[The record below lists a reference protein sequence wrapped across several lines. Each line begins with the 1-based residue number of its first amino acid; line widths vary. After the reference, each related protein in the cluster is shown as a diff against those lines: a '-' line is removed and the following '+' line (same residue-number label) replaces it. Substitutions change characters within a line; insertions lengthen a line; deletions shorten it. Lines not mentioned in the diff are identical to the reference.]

1 MSASAWSGGHAP
13 PARAASL
20 FAQWSARAGL
30 LILVALAGCAA
41 PRVKPDANLL
51 ARQDARERTLATRH
65 AWQLEGRLG
74 VSDGRDGG
82 SGSLQWR
89 QDGERFHFSVH
100 APVTG
105 KTWVLSGDAHHAAL
119 EGLRE
124 RAIEGDNAALLLERE
139 LGWHVP
145 VAELTS
151 WARAARAEGDAR
163 IEFRTDG
170 LPAVIEQDGWKI
182 EYPDYDS
189 SSEPP
194 LPRRIFAS
202 RGDYRVRLS
211 VSRWQ

>member
-1 MSASAWSGGHAP
+1 MRAV
-13 PARAASL
+13 ART
-20 FAQWSARAGL
+20 GL
-30 LILVALAGCAA
+30 LAVFVLAGCAA
-41 PRVKPDANLL
+41 PRIKPDADLL
-51 ARQDARERTLATRH
+51 ARQDARERALATQRT
-65 AWQLEGRLG
+65 WQLEGRLG

-89 QDGERFHFSVH
+89 QDGDAFHFSVH

-105 KTWVLSGDAHHAAL
+105 KTWVLSGDPGHATL
-119 EGLRE
+119 SGLRE
-124 RAIEGDNAALLLERE
+124 QPIEGADAAKLLERE

-145 VAELTS
+145 VAELTD
-151 WARAARAEGDAR
+151 WVRAARARGEAR
-163 IEFRTDG
+163 IEFRSDG

-189 SSEPP
+189 ASQPP

-211 VSRWQ
+211 VSQWR

>member
-1 MSASAWSGGHAP
+1 MSEQASP
-13 PARAASL
+13 RARAARVGAHTNSTRRI
-20 FAQWSARAGL
+20 ARASL
-30 LILVALAGCAA
+30 LLVLVLAGCAA
-41 PRVKPDANLL
+41 PRIKPDADLL
-51 ARQDARERTLATRH
+51 ARQDARERALEAQNK
-65 AWQLEGRLG
+65 WQLEGRLG

-89 QDGERFHFSVH
+89 QDGATFDLSVH

-105 KTWVLSGDAHHAAL
+105 KTWVLSGDAQRAQL
-119 EGLRE
+119 QGLRE
-124 RAIEGDNAALLLERE
+124 QTVEGDSATALLERE

-151 WARAARAEGDAR
+151 WVRGARANGDAR
-163 IEFRTDG
+163 IEFRGDG

-189 SSEPP
+189 AHEPP

-211 VSRWQ
+211 VSQWR